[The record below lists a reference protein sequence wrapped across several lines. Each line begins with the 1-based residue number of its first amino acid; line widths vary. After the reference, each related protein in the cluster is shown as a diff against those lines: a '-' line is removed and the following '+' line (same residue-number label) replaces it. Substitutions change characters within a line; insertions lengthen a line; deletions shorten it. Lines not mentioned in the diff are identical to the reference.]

1 MAALQALRGLASLAG
16 CALKPCPYSE
26 DTFLGAT
33 EPRAARLR
41 VIPDR
46 GRNQIVADRGPM
58 AQAAPEF
65 RDDPHAPAARD
76 LGPRASRL
84 GIV

>member
-1 MAALQALRGLASLAG
+1 LRSAASI
-16 CALKPCPYSE
+16 SNSVV
-26 DTFLGAT
+26 T
-33 EPRAARLR
+33 
-41 VIPDR
+41 DR
-46 GRNQIVADRGPM
+46 SPM

-76 LGPRASRL
+76 LGPKASRL